1 MRFVKVSMRFRLTES
16 FGGQML
22 RKLLY
27 GLLGTIFVGGVAV
40 ASPDAIPV
48 QAYFAFPQYTNVE
61 ISPDGH
67 YLAVV
72 GRSPQDETKTQL
84 YFLDLSDMKVTGH
97 YTLIGEQQIWQLW
110 WVGKQRV
117 VFTTATQTGSLDQ
130 PLLTGDIWA
139 VNVDGGNL
147 QTLAYHL
154 GKGMAFQY
162 HYNYMLDPYPS
173 DVGPN
178 EIEIVDQVE
187 NAGTSGVVYRVN
199 VNTTERHQVMMSPF
213 LDADL
218 YVDNAGAVRLAYG
231 TNLKTALDKLQY
243 RDANSVQWKDITN
256 LIADEPLYT
265 AAGPVMMMADG
276 EKFYYEGYT
285 PQGTLG
291 LYIVDPQTLGKTLLY
306 SDPEYDIDNTYSS
319 TQWLMSPDHHKLV
332 AFEYMAD
339 RPTWILV
346 NKNAPEAQLL
356 ATLLNAFPGQ
366 DVQIRSITDNG
377 EQATVLVSS
386 DRNPGAYYLYNAVK
400 QQVRFLFSVR
410 PGIDPEA
417 MAPMQPITF
426 KARDGLTIHGYLTLP
441 LNQSKNLPLII
452 NPHGGPFD
460 IRDDWGFDPEA
471 QFLAAHG
478 YAVLQVE
485 YRGSGGYGAAFQ
497 EAGYRQWGGT
507 MEDDLFDATDWAIKQ
522 GIADPKRIC
531 IYGGSYGGYAAIEAV
546 VKEPDLYRCAVGYA
560 GVYDLIRLHDR
571 ADTLNGQL
579 LGRFMHTTVGD
590 DMSWLKEHS
599 PVDNVD
605 KIKAALFLAHGG
617 ADHTVPI
624 AHANELKAALDKVGK
639 KYEWL
644 YYPNEGHGFFKLD
657 HKVVFYNDMLNFF
670 NKYIGPG
677 ATAH

>member
-1 MRFVKVSMRFRLTES
+1 
-16 FGGQML
+16 ML
-22 RKLLY
+22 SKLCY
-27 GLLGTIFVGGVAV
+27 ALLGTMLVGRVAV
-40 ASPDAIPV
+40 AGSDAIPI
-48 QAYFAFPQYTNVE
+48 QAFFAFPQYTDVK
-61 ISPDGH
+61 ISPNGH

-72 GRSPQDETKTQL
+72 GRSPKNEVKTQL

-97 YTLIGEQQIWQLW
+97 YTLVGEQQVWQLW
-110 WVGKQRV
+110 WVGDQRV

-162 HYNYMLDPYPS
+162 HYNYVLDPYPS
-173 DVGPN
+173 DVGRN

-187 NAGTSGVVYRVN
+187 NAATSGVVYRVN
-199 VNTTERHQVMMSPF
+199 VNTAERHQVMMSPF

-231 TNLKTALDKLQY
+231 TNLKTALGKLLY
-243 RDANSVQWKDITN
+243 RNSNSVEWKNITS

-265 AAGPVMMMADG
+265 AAGPLMMTADDK
-276 EKFYYEGYT
+276 EFYYEGYA

-291 LYIVDPQTLGKTLLY
+291 LYIVNPNTLSKTLVY

-319 TQWLMSPDHHKLV
+319 TQWLMSPDHHKLI
-332 AFEYMAD
+332 AFDYMAD
-339 RPTWILV
+339 RPTCILV
-346 NKNAPEAQLL
+346 QKNAPEAELL
-356 ATLLNAFPGQ
+356 ASLLNAFPGQ
-366 DVQIRSITDNG
+366 NVQITSITSDAA
-377 EQATVLVSS
+377 QAVVLVSS
-386 DRNPGAYYLYNAVK
+386 DRNPGAYYLYDAGK
-400 QQVRFLFSVR
+400 HQVRFLFNTR
-410 PGIDPEA
+410 PGINPDE
-417 MAPMQPITF
+417 MAAMQPLSF

-441 LNQSKNLPLII
+441 LKQSKNLPLII
-452 NPHGGPFD
+452 NPHGGPFG
-460 IRDDWGFDPEA
+460 IRDDWGFDPEV

-485 YRGSGGYGAAFQ
+485 YHGSGGYGAAFQ
-497 EAGYRQWGGT
+497 EAGYRQWGGK
-507 MEDDLFDATDWAIKQ
+507 MQDDLTDATKWAIKQ
-522 GIADPKRIC
+522 GIADPQRVC

-560 GVYDLIRLHDR
+560 GVYDLVRMHDR

-579 LGRFMHTTVGD
+579 LGRYMHVTLGD
-590 DMSWLKEHS
+590 DMAWLRAHS
-599 PVDNVD
+599 PVDNAG

-624 AHANELKAALDKVGK
+624 EHAYELKAALDKVGK

-644 YYPNEGHGFFKLD
+644 YFPNEGHGFFKLA
-657 HKVVFYNDMLNFF
+657 HKITLYTDMLNFF
-670 NKYIGPG
+670 NHYIGPDAG
-677 ATAH
+677 KH

>member
-1 MRFVKVSMRFRLTES
+1 MIC
-16 FGGQML
+16 
-22 RKLLY
+22 KLIY
-27 GLLGTIFVGGVAV
+27 GLAGVALVSGVAV
-40 ASPDAIPV
+40 ADSVVIPT
-48 QAYFAFPQYTNVE
+48 QAFFAFPEYTEVE

-97 YTLIGEQQIWQLW
+97 YTLVGEQQIWQLW

-117 VFTTATQTGSLDQ
+117 VFTTVTQTGSLDQ
-130 PLLTGDIWA
+130 PVLTGDIWA

-154 GKGMAFQY
+154 GKGVAFQY
-162 HYNYMLDPYPS
+162 HYNYVLDPYPN

-199 VNTTERHQVMMSPF
+199 VNTAERHQVMMSPF
-213 LDADL
+213 LGADL
-218 YVDNAGAVRLAYG
+218 YVDDAGAVRLAYG
-231 TNLKTALDKLQY
+231 TNLKTALNKLQY
-243 RDANSVQWKDITN
+243 RDANSVQWKDITS

-265 AAGPVMMMADG
+265 AAGPVMMMAEG
-276 EKFYYEGYT
+276 KKFYYEGYT

-291 LYIVDPQTLGKTLLY
+291 LYIVDPLTLGKILLY
-306 SDPEYDIDNTYSS
+306 SDPQYDIDNTYSS
-319 TQWLMSPDHHKLV
+319 TRWLMSPDHHKLV

-377 EQATVLVSS
+377 DQATVLVSS
-386 DRNPGAYYLYNAVK
+386 DRNPGTYYLYNAVK
-400 QQVRFLFSVR
+400 QQARFLFSVR
-410 PGIDPEA
+410 PGINPEA

-441 LNQSKNLPLII
+441 LNESKNLPLII
-452 NPHGGPFD
+452 NPHGGPYG
-460 IRDDWGFDPEA
+460 IRDDWGFDPEV

-507 MEDDLFDATDWAIKQ
+507 MEDDLFDATNWAIKQ

-546 VKEPDLYRCAVGYA
+546 VKEPNLYRCAVGYA
-560 GVYDLIRLHDR
+560 GVYDLVRMHDR
-571 ADTLNGQL
+571 ADTLNGRL
-579 LGRFMHTTVGD
+579 LGRFMHVAVGD
-590 DMSWLKEHS
+590 DMASLKAHS
-599 PVDNVD
+599 PVDNAG

-624 AHANELKAALDKVGK
+624 KHADELRAALDKVGK

-657 HKVVFYNDMLNFF
+657 HKVVFYTDMLNFF
-670 NKYIGPG
+670 NQYIGPD
-677 ATAH
+677 AVKH

>member
-1 MRFVKVSMRFRLTES
+1 
-16 FGGQML
+16 ML
-22 RKLLY
+22 HKLIY
-27 GLLGTIFVGGVAV
+27 GLVGIVLVSGVAV
-40 ASPDAIPV
+40 AGPDATPI
-48 QAYFAFPQYTNVE
+48 QAFFAFPEYTEVK

-67 YLAVV
+67 YLAIV

-97 YTLIGEQQIWQLW
+97 YTLVGEQQVWQLW
-110 WVGKQRV
+110 WVSNRRV
-117 VFTTATQTGSLDQ
+117 AFTTATQTGSLDL
-130 PLLTGDIWA
+130 PSLTGDIWA
-139 VNVDGGNL
+139 VDVDGGNL
-147 QTLAYHL
+147 QTLAYHF
-154 GKGMAFQY
+154 GKGIAYQY
-162 HYNYMLDPYPS
+162 HYNYVLDPYVS

-187 NAGTSGVVYRVN
+187 NASTSGVVYRIN
-199 VNTTERHQVMMSPF
+199 VNTAERHQVMMSPF

-218 YVDNAGAVRLAYG
+218 YVDNVGAVRLAYG
-231 TNLKTALDKLQY
+231 TNLKTALGKLQY
-243 RDANSVQWKDITN
+243 RDANSVQWKDITS

-265 AAGPVMMMADG
+265 AAGPVMMMPDG
-276 EKFYYEGYT
+276 QKFYYEGYT
-285 PQGTLG
+285 SQGTLG
-291 LYIVDPQTLGKTLLY
+291 LYIVDPQTLNKSLLY
-306 SDPEYDIDNTYSS
+306 NDPEYDIDNTDSS
-319 TQWLMSPDHHKLV
+319 TQWLMSPDHHTLI

-346 NKNAPEAQLL
+346 RKDAPEARLL
-356 ATLLNAFPGQ
+356 ATLLSAFPGQ
-366 DVQIRSITDNG
+366 DVRIRSITDDG
-377 EQATVLVSS
+377 DQATVLVSS
-386 DRNPGAYYLYNAVK
+386 DRNPGAYYLYNAIK

-410 PGIDPEA
+410 PGINPTA

-441 LNQSKNLPLII
+441 LNENKNLPLII
-452 NPHGGPFD
+452 NPHGGPFG
-460 IRDDWGFDPEA
+460 IRDDWGFDPEV

-546 VKEPDLYRCAVGYA
+546 VEKPDLYRCAVGYA
-560 GVYDLIRLHDR
+560 GVYDLVRLHDR

-599 PVDNVD
+599 PVDNAD

-617 ADHTVPI
+617 ADDTVPI
-624 AHANELKAALDKVGK
+624 KHAYELKAALDKVGK
-639 KYEWL
+639 KYQWL

-670 NKYIGPG
+670 NKYIGSG
-677 ATAH
+677 AAKQ

>member
-1 MRFVKVSMRFRLTES
+1 
-16 FGGQML
+16 ML
-22 RKLLY
+22 SKLCC
-27 GLLGTIFVGGVAV
+27 GLLGTMLIAGVAF
-40 ASPDAIPV
+40 ADPTATPI
-48 QAYFAFPQYTNVE
+48 QAFFAFPEYTDVK

-67 YLAVV
+67 YLAIVS
-72 GRSPQDETKTQL
+72 RSPKDETKTQL

-97 YTLIGEQQIWQLW
+97 YTLIGEQQVWQLW
-110 WVGKQRV
+110 WVGDRRV

-154 GKGMAFQY
+154 GKGIAFQY
-162 HYNYMLDPYPS
+162 HYNYVLDPYS
-173 DVGPN
+173 TDVGPN
-178 EIEIVDQVE
+178 EIEIVDQIE
-187 NAGTSGVVYRVN
+187 NAGTSGVVYKVN
-199 VNTTERHQVMMSPF
+199 VNTAERHQVMISPF
-213 LDADL
+213 LGADL
-218 YVDNAGAVRLAYG
+218 TVDNGGAVRLAYG
-231 TNLKTALDKLQY
+231 TNLKTALGKLLY
-243 RDANSVQWKDITN
+243 RDANSVQWKDITS

-265 AAGPVMMMADG
+265 AAGPLMMTADDK
-276 EKFYYEGYT
+276 KFFYEGYT

-291 LYIVDPQTLGKTLLY
+291 LYVVDPSTLSKVFLY
-306 SDPEYDIDNTYSS
+306 GDAKYDIDNTYSS
-319 TQWLMSPDHHKLV
+319 TQWLMSPNHHKLI
-332 AFEYMAD
+332 AFDYMAD

-346 NKNAPEAQLL
+346 QKNTPEAELL
-356 ATLLNAFPGQ
+356 GSLLNAFPGQ
-366 DVQIRSITDNG
+366 DVQITSITSDG
-377 EQATVLVSS
+377 AQAVALVSS
-386 DRNPGAYYLYNAVK
+386 DRNPGAYYLYDADK
-400 QQVRFLFSVR
+400 HQVRFLFTTR
-410 PGIDPEA
+410 PGINPNE
-417 MAPMQPITF
+417 MAAMQPVSF

-441 LNQSKNLPLII
+441 LKQSKSLPLII
-452 NPHGGPFD
+452 NPHGGPFG
-460 IRDDWGFDPEA
+460 IRDNWGFDPEV

-560 GVYDLIRLHDR
+560 GVYDLVRLHDR

-579 LGRFMHTTVGD
+579 LGRFMHMTVGD
-590 DMSWLKEHS
+590 DMAWLRAHS
-599 PVDNVD
+599 PVDNAG

-624 AHANELKAALDKVGK
+624 EHAYELKAALDKVGK

-657 HKVVFYNDMLNFF
+657 HKVTFYTDMLNFF
-670 NKYIGPG
+670 NQNIGPD
-677 ATAH
+677 TVRH